1 VTGEAFIWIR
11 GSHRKR
17 LVPWL
22 APLLLVALTQGCGSR
37 PHSADE
43 KYWLVATNIKL
54 PYWQSANAGLTAA
67 ARQLGVLAEMV
78 GPDSYDPQAQRE
90 EFRRVLA
97 KKPTGI
103 MVSVADPSVMTPEI
117 NAAIAQG
124 IPVITMDS
132 DAPGSKRLLFVGT
145 NNYQAGVM
153 GAQVVVRGLNGKGSV
168 VLYTIGGQENLKER
182 LRGYQAVF
190 AENPQIRVREI
201 VDIRGDPRVAFDRT
215 KEIISSGKD
224 LPDAFACLEAIA
236 CAEVADVLDRNRITG
251 KLIVAMDTQEMTL
264 EWIRKGMI
272 TATVAQKPYTMAFYG
287 LKVLDDLHH
296 HRPPSLDADWA
307 RNLFA
312 PFPMVVDTGVT
323 LVDKSNVEEFIRA
336 QPPSPRKGG

>member
-1 VTGEAFIWIR
+1 M
-11 GSHRKR
+11 
-17 LVPWL
+17 
-22 APLLLVALTQGCGSR
+22 
-37 PHSADE
+37 
-43 KYWLVATNIKL
+43 ATNIKL
-54 PYWQSANAGLTAA
+54 PYWQAANAGLVAA

-78 GPDSYDPQAQRE
+78 GPDTYDPQAERE
-90 EFRRVLA
+90 EFRRVLT
-97 KKPTGI
+97 KKPSGI
-103 MVSVADPSVMTPEI
+103 MVSVADPALLAPEI

-124 IPVITMDS
+124 IPVITIDS

-153 GAQVVVRGLNGKGSV
+153 GAQVVARELKGKGSV
-168 VLYTIGGQENLKER
+168 VVYTINGQENLKER

-190 AENPQIRVREI
+190 AEHPQIRVREI

-215 KEIISSGKD
+215 KELVQSGKD

-251 KLIVAMDTQEMTL
+251 KLIVAMDTQDATL

-272 TATVAQKPYTMAFYG
+272 AATVAQKPYTMAFYG
-287 LKVLDDLHH
+287 VKVLDDLHH
-296 HRPPSLDADWA
+296 NRPASLDADWA
-307 RNLFA
+307 RNIFA

-323 LVDKSNVEEFIRA
+323 LV
-336 QPPSPRKGG
+336 

>member
-1 VTGEAFIWIR
+1 MAVKQCEV
-11 GSHRKR
+11 SPSPLSR
-17 LVPWL
+17 L
-22 APLLLVALTQGCGSR
+22 ARCVALIGLAIPLVNCGGR
-37 PHSADE
+37 PHAADE

-54 PYWQSANAGLTAA
+54 PYWQAANAGLTAA
-67 ARQLGVLAEMV
+67 ARQLGVLAEMI
-78 GPDSYDPQAQRE
+78 GPDTYDPQAQRE
-90 EFRRVLA
+90 EFRRVMA

-103 MVSVADPSVMTPEI
+103 MVSVADPELLTPEI

-124 IPVITMDS
+124 IPVITVDS
-132 DAPGSKRLLFVGT
+132 DAPASKRLLFVGT

-153 GAQVVVRGLNGKGSV
+153 GAQLVARELKGKGSV
-168 VLYTIGGQENLKER
+168 VIYTITGQENLKER

-190 AENPQIRVREI
+190 AEHPQIRIREI

-215 KEIISSGKD
+215 KEIIASGKD

-251 KLIVAMDTQEMTL
+251 KLVVAMDTQEMTL

-272 TATVAQKPYTMAFYG
+272 AATVAQKPYTMAFYG

-296 HRPPSLDADWA
+296 HRPASLDANWA
-307 RNLFA
+307 RDIFA

-323 LVDKSNVEEFIRA
+323 LVDRSNVEEFIRA
-336 QPPSPRKGG
+336 QPPTPRKAG

>member
-1 VTGEAFIWIR
+1 MDVKLDQVGQ
-11 GSHRKR
+11 SYLSR
-17 LVPWL
+17 LARTALPLVL
-22 APLLLVALTQGCGSR
+22 ALPLLNCGGG
-37 PHSADE
+37 PHGADE
-43 KYWLVATNIKL
+43 KYWLVATNVKL
-54 PYWQSANAGLTAA
+54 PYWQAANAGLVAA

-78 GPDSYDPQAQRE
+78 GPETYDPQAQRD
-90 EFRRVLA
+90 EFRRVVA
-97 KKPTGI
+97 RKPTGI
-103 MVSVADPSVMTPEI
+103 MVSVADPELLTPEI

-132 DAPGSKRLLFVGT
+132 DAPASKRLLFVGT

-153 GAQVVVRGLNGKGSV
+153 GGQLVARDLKGKGSV
-168 VLYTIGGQENLKER
+168 LIYTISGQENLKER

-190 AENPQIRVREI
+190 AEHPQLRVREL

-215 KEIISSGKD
+215 KEIVAAGKE
-224 LPDAFACLEAIA
+224 LPDAFVCLEAIA
-236 CAEVADVLDRNRITG
+236 CAEVAEVLDRNRITG

-272 TATVAQKPYTMAFYG
+272 AATVAQKPYTMAFYG

-296 HRPPSLDADWA
+296 HRPTSLEADWA
-307 RNLFA
+307 RNIFA

-336 QPPSPRKGG
+336 QPPSPSKGR

>member
-1 VTGEAFIWIR
+1 MA
-11 GSHRKR
+11 RKR
-17 LVPWL
+17 CPLSGFSLSLPVRRL
-22 APLLLVALTQGCGSR
+22 APLLLVLPLVNCGGG
-37 PHSADE
+37 PHASSE

-54 PYWQSANAGLTAA
+54 PYWQAANAGLTAA

-78 GPDSYDPQAQRE
+78 GPDTYDPQAQRE

-103 MVSVADPSVMTPEI
+103 MVSVADPDVLTPEI

-132 DAPGSKRLLFVGT
+132 DAPASRRLLFVGT

-153 GAQVVVRGLNGKGSV
+153 GARVLARELKGKGSV
-168 VLYTIGGQENLKER
+168 VIYTISGQENLKER

-190 AENPQIRVREI
+190 AEHPQIRVREI
-201 VDIRGDPRVAFDRT
+201 VDIRGDPRIAFDRT
-215 KEIISSGKD
+215 KEIVQAAKD

-251 KLIVAMDTQEMTL
+251 KLVVAMDTQEMTL
-264 EWIRKGMI
+264 EWIRKGVI
-272 TATVAQKPYTMAFYG
+272 AATVAQKPYTMAFYG

-296 HRPPSLDADWA
+296 HRPASLDADWA
-307 RNLFA
+307 RNIFA

-336 QPPSPRKGG
+336 QPPSPRKRG

>member
-1 VTGEAFIWIR
+1 MWIAAL
-11 GSHRKR
+11 KPTR
-17 LVPWL
+17 LVHGLP
-22 APLLLVALTQGCGSR
+22 PLILVACSLSCGTR

-43 KYWLVATNIKL
+43 KYWLVATNVKL
-54 PYWQSANAGLTAA
+54 PYWQTANAGLTAA

-78 GPDSYDPQAQRE
+78 GPDTYDPQAQRD
-90 EFRRVLA
+90 EFRRVLS

-103 MVSVADPSVMTPEI
+103 MVSAADPNLLTPEI

-124 IPVITMDS
+124 VPVITMDS
-132 DAPGSKRLLFVGT
+132 DAPSSARLLFVGT
-145 NNYQAGVM
+145 NNYEAGVM
-153 GAQVVVRGLNGKGSV
+153 GAQVVVRGLKGKGSV
-168 VLYTIGGQENLKER
+168 VLYTIAGQENLKER

-190 AENPQIRVREI
+190 ADHPQIRVREI

-215 KEIISSGKD
+215 KEILASEKE

-236 CAEVADVLDRNRITG
+236 CAEVADVLDRNRIPG
-251 KLIVAMDTQEMTL
+251 KLVVAMDTQELTL
-264 EWIRKGMI
+264 EWIRKGVI
-272 TATVAQKPYTMAFYG
+272 AATVAQKPYTMAFYG

-296 HRPPSLDADWA
+296 HRPPSLKADWG
-307 RNLFA
+307 RDLFA

-336 QPPSPRKGG
+336 QPPSMRKGG

>member
-1 VTGEAFIWIR
+1 M
-11 GSHRKR
+11 
-17 LVPWL
+17 
-22 APLLLVALTQGCGSR
+22 
-37 PHSADE
+37 
-43 KYWLVATNIKL
+43 ATNIKL
-54 PYWQSANAGLTAA
+54 PYWQAANAGLVAA

-78 GPDSYDPQAQRE
+78 GPDTYDPQAERE
-90 EFRRVLA
+90 EFRRVLT
-97 KKPTGI
+97 KKPSGI
-103 MVSVADPSVMTPEI
+103 MVSVADPALLAPEI

-124 IPVITMDS
+124 IPVITIDS

-153 GAQVVVRGLNGKGSV
+153 GAQVVARELKGKGSV
-168 VLYTIGGQENLKER
+168 VVYTINGQENLKER

-190 AENPQIRVREI
+190 AEHPQIRVREI

-215 KEIISSGKD
+215 KELVQSGKD

-251 KLIVAMDTQEMTL
+251 KFIVAMDTQDATL

-272 TATVAQKPYTMAFYG
+272 AATVAQKPYTMAFYG
-287 LKVLDDLHH
+287 VKVLDDLHH
-296 HRPPSLDADWA
+296 NRPASLDADWA
-307 RNLFA
+307 RNIFA

-336 QPPSPRKGG
+336 QPASARKGS